1 MKEFTD
7 ITAENYKNF
16 IWKSRTIRIRLSS
29 DTAVKISK
37 IDAMMINADKGLELG
52 GFYSNVDNT
61 LYIEVNRVRKPD
73 I

>member
-7 ITAENYKNF
+7 ITAENYLENIAISK
-16 IWKSRTIRIRLSS
+16 TIRIRLSS
-29 DTAVKISK
+29 LTAVKISK
-37 IDAMMINADKGLELG
+37 FDAMVINADKGLELG

-61 LYIEVNRVRKPD
+61 LYIEVNRVKKPD